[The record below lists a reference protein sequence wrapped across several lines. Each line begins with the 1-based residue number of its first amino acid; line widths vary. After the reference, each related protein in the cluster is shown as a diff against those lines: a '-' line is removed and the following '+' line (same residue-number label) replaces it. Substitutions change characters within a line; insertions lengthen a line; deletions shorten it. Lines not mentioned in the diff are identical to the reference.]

1 MSLLADRY
9 SDKEVN
15 MSYKTDIQNAIL
27 KLEGGAFQNL
37 CDEFLN
43 ECGYNNIV
51 SLGSKP
57 GTNKTTS
64 GTPDTYYCIDSNGK
78 YIFIEYTTQQESI
91 YNKIS
96 SDIGKCL
103 DENYTNIA
111 CAKIA
116 EILYFHTTSNL
127 TPEQD
132 TELKELCQ
140 SKGILLRIFGIDY
153 LANELYNNHK
163 YLVKQHLGITIATD
177 QILSYNDFISNY
189 NKARTAAP
197 IDTDFKFRTEE
208 IISIFSALDD
218 NKAVLLCGAAGV
230 GKTRLALECCHRYAE
245 KNSYEVFC
253 IRNNNLNIYDDLH
266 LFFKTS
272 GKYMVLIDDAN
283 ELTQLETIINFF
295 NKHDGSDYKIIL
307 TVRNYAL
314 QSVITELK
322 PIINIKVQTISMMK
336 DDEIEELIKD
346 EFSITNQFYL
356 DRITKIA
363 EGNAR
368 IAFWAGKIAIDTD
381 SLEAIN
387 DVTDIYSS
395 FYGKYLSNIKN
406 ADKKLFSAAAVAAF
420 IGAIHLDNLNELI
433 DVISLCNL
441 TVEEFKEALF
451 KLHKEEIINIYK
463 EKAVRFADQCLSNYL
478 LFYVFIK
485 EKWIKLSDMIRYSF
499 KVNKTQTITS
509 INVITTLFINHE
521 NQDYLFSEVKEL
533 WNELSEKDPI
543 FFWEYVK
550 VFYRANPTEALLLVK
565 DKIDNTPQANTA
577 VEDLKIDDRNNSFND
592 DILEI
597 LGGFSNTNDLST
609 ALDLYFLYYEKRPD
623 LIDQF
628 YNVGKNYYGVDK
640 DSYKFDF
647 YTLKLYIEQ
656 LIEKSDNW
664 RNRYICRLFVSIA
677 KYFLRFHFDGIANKR
692 GDKMILY
699 YFDLANSKGIETYR
713 KMIWE
718 NLITLYANGIEIE
731 TIEDILYNYGNPSSK
746 KSKEI
751 IENDQPYIFNL
762 LNLFRN
768 KESYYFCCILS
779 HLQSI
784 YKYSKITPSEEFIA
798 FFHSDSFTLYRTFDK
813 IDADDLSYL
822 ERNDELQRIVE
833 EYVSHLNK
841 EKFYRIIDFFCGSKI
856 NLHYN
861 TNNAINYAFEYLL
874 KNRDYYLDA
883 LRYYFN
889 NQYKQ
894 HPLYP
899 YTQVSLMFEI
909 FSDSEIWTILSDTP
923 DSIRN
928 TWQFYYFE
936 SLPEKYI
943 DYDHLQKWY
952 DFLKDDSD
960 KYISSSSNRR
970 LLFLK
975 KYADIDNEVI
985 IKSCNI
991 ILSKRKY
998 SEYIVKIYID
1008 LLLNSLP
1015 ESVQET
1021 VKIFE
1026 GNYDLL
1032 SKLYLF
1038 NISQRRQEDYHGV
1051 LLKAIYEKYPEILDL
1066 LFEKLETDDSFLTHD
1081 DTTKLSKLFELSD
1094 YEIIMDSIIDR
1105 IIKCNNVKYIFEEDE
1120 LKSIVSIGNLDEPY
1134 RDRPDKWIK
1143 HFIKTCYDDERKMRL
1158 ISKAI
1163 LGFDEEKR
1171 IEYIKLFLSCNK
1183 DLELFKTWQLFSC
1196 SMMWSGSQVPLIQK
1210 QIDYLNHLL
1219 PLLNGLDYLNH
1230 RKYIEDEI
1238 ENKKKYMDKVEIDEI
1253 LRGL

>member
-1 MSLLADRY
+1 
-9 SDKEVN
+9 

-163 YLVKQHLGITIATD
+163 YLVKQHLDITIATD

-295 NKHDGSDYKIIL
+295 NEHDGSDYKIIL

-336 DDEIEELIKD
+336 DDEIVELIKD

-565 DKIDNTPQANTA
+565 DKIENTPQANTA
-577 VEDLKIDDRNNSFND
+577 VEDLKIDDRNNSVND

-628 YNVGKNYYGVDK
+628 YNVGKNYYGIDK
-640 DSYKFDF
+640 DSYRFDF
-647 YTLKLYIEQ
+647 YTLKLYIKQ

-664 RNRYICRLFVSIA
+664 QNKYICRLFLYIA
-677 KYFLRFHFDGIANKR
+677 KHFLKLHFDGIANTHK
-692 GDKMILY
+692 DKMILY
-699 YFDLANSKGIETYR
+699 RFDLVNSNGVEAYR

-718 NLITLYANGIEIE
+718 SLIEMYSNDIEVE
-731 TIEDILYNYGNPSSK
+731 AIEDILYYYGDNSSEN
-746 KSKEI
+746 SKEI
-751 IENDQPYIFNL
+751 IVNDQPYIFNL

-779 HLQSI
+779 HLKCI
-784 YKYSKITPSEEFIA
+784 YKYSKITPPNEFIR
-798 FFHSDSFTLYRTFDK
+798 FENLGSFTLYKTFSKVD
-813 IDADDLSYL
+813 DDDLNYSG
-822 ERNDELQRIVE
+822 RNDELKRIVE
-833 EYVSHLNK
+833 EYVSHLNR
-841 EKFYRIIDFFCGSKI
+841 EEFYRIIDFFCDSKVDL
-856 NLHYN
+856 NYYN
-861 TNNAINYAFEYLL
+861 NNAINYAFESVL
-874 KNRDYYLDA
+874 NNTDYYLDA
-883 LRYYFN
+883 LKYYFN
-889 NQYKQ
+889 KQYK
-894 HPLYP
+894 HSTINP
-899 YTQVSLMFEI
+899 YTQISLMFEVY
-909 FSDSEIWTILSDTP
+909 SDSEIWSLLSDIP
-923 DSIRN
+923 DNIRN
-928 TWQFYYFE
+928 TWQYYYFE
-936 SLPEKYI
+936 ALPDKYI
-943 DYDHLQKWY
+943 DYEHLQKWY
-952 DFLKDDSD
+952 EFLKDDSD
-960 KYISSSSNRR
+960 KYISSSTYRR

-975 KYADIDNEVI
+975 KYADIDNEVV

-991 ILSKRKY
+991 ILPKRKY
-998 SEYIVKIYID
+998 SEFIVKIYID
-1008 LLLNSLP
+1008 LLLNPLP
-1015 ESVQET
+1015 KSVQET
-1021 VKIFE
+1021 IIIFE

-1032 SKLYLF
+1032 SELYLF
-1038 NISQRRQEDYHGV
+1038 NISKRSQEDYHGV
-1051 LLKAIYEKYPEILDL
+1051 LLKALYEKYPDILNL
-1066 LFEKLETDDSFLTHD
+1066 LFEKWKNDDSFLTHD
-1081 DTTKLSKLFELSD
+1081 DTTKLSKLFELDD
-1094 YEIIMDSIIDR
+1094 YCSIFDGIIDT
-1105 IIKCNNVKYIFEEDE
+1105 IIKCEKGTLFFQEDE
-1120 LKSIVSIGNLDEPY
+1120 LKSLVSIGNLDEQY
-1134 RDRPDKWIK
+1134 RDRPDKWIN
-1143 HFIKTCYDDERKMRL
+1143 HFIRTYYNDEQRMRM

-1163 LGFDEEKR
+1163 LGLDEDKR
-1171 IEYIKLFLSCNK
+1171 IEYITLFLSYNK
-1183 DLELFKTWQLFSC
+1183 DFKIFKSWQLLSY
-1196 SMMWSGSQVPLIQK
+1196 SMMWSGSEVPLIQK
-1210 QIDYLNHLL
+1210 RIDYLNRLL
-1219 PLLNGLDYLNH
+1219 PLLNGLDFLNH
-1230 RKYIEDEI
+1230 KKYIEDEI
-1238 ENKKKYMDKVEIDEI
+1238 ANKKRYMDKVEIDEI

>member
-64 GTPDTYYCIDSNGK
+64 GTSDTYYCIDSNGK

-163 YLVKQHLGITIATD
+163 YLVKQHLDITIATD

-295 NKHDGSDYKIIL
+295 NEHDGSDYKIIL

-565 DKIDNTPQANTA
+565 DKIENTPQANTA
-577 VEDLKIDDRNNSFND
+577 VEDLKIDDRNNSVND

-597 LGGFSNTNDLST
+597 LSGFSNTNDLST

-628 YNVGKNYYGVDK
+628 Y
-640 DSYKFDF
+640 
-647 YTLKLYIEQ
+647 
-656 LIEKSDNW
+656 
-664 RNRYICRLFVSIA
+664 
-677 KYFLRFHFDGIANKR
+677 
-692 GDKMILY
+692 
-699 YFDLANSKGIETYR
+699 
-713 KMIWE
+713 
-718 NLITLYANGIEIE
+718 
-731 TIEDILYNYGNPSSK
+731 
-746 KSKEI
+746 
-751 IENDQPYIFNL
+751 
-762 LNLFRN
+762 
-768 KESYYFCCILS
+768 
-779 HLQSI
+779 
-784 YKYSKITPSEEFIA
+784 
-798 FFHSDSFTLYRTFDK
+798 
-813 IDADDLSYL
+813 
-822 ERNDELQRIVE
+822 
-833 EYVSHLNK
+833 
-841 EKFYRIIDFFCGSKI
+841 
-856 NLHYN
+856 
-861 TNNAINYAFEYLL
+861 
-874 KNRDYYLDA
+874 YLDA
-883 LRYYFN
+883 LKYYFN
-889 NQYKQ
+889 KQYKQ
-894 HPLYP
+894 SPLNP
-899 YTQVSLMFEI
+899 YTQVSLMFKVY
-909 FSDSEIWTILSDTP
+909 SDSDIWSLLSDTP

-928 TWQFYYFE
+928 IWQYHYFE
-936 SLPEKYI
+936 ALPERYI
-943 DYDHLQKWY
+943 DSEHLQKWY
-952 DFLKDDSD
+952 EFLKDDSD
-960 KYISSSSNRR
+960 KYILSSPYRR
-970 LLFLK
+970 LTFLK
-975 KYADIDNEVI
+975 EYNSIDNEAI

-1051 LLKAIYEKYPEILDL
+1051 LLKAIYEK
-1066 LFEKLETDDSFLTHD
+1066 
-1081 DTTKLSKLFELSD
+1081 
-1094 YEIIMDSIIDR
+1094 
-1105 IIKCNNVKYIFEEDE
+1105 
-1120 LKSIVSIGNLDEPY
+1120 
-1134 RDRPDKWIK
+1134 
-1143 HFIKTCYDDERKMRL
+1143 
-1158 ISKAI
+1158 IS
-1163 LGFDEEKR
+1163 
-1171 IEYIKLFLSCNK
+1171 
-1183 DLELFKTWQLFSC
+1183 
-1196 SMMWSGSQVPLIQK
+1196 
-1210 QIDYLNHLL
+1210 
-1219 PLLNGLDYLNH
+1219 
-1230 RKYIEDEI
+1230 
-1238 ENKKKYMDKVEIDEI
+1238 
-1253 LRGL
+1253 

>member
-1 MSLLADRY
+1 
-9 SDKEVN
+9 
-15 MSYKTDIQNAIL
+15 MSYKTDIQEAIL
-27 KLEGGAFQNL
+27 KLDSGPFQNL

-51 SLGSKP
+51 CLGSKP

-64 GTPDTYYCIDSNGK
+64 GTPDTYYCIDNSGK
-78 YIFIEYTTQQESI
+78 YIFIEYTTQQDSI
-91 YNKIS
+91 YNKVS
-96 SDIGKCL
+96 TDIDKCL
-103 DENYTNIA
+103 NIEYTHIEHDN
-111 CAKIA
+111 IA

-132 TELKELCQ
+132 KELKDRCR
-140 SKGILLRIFGIDY
+140 SKGILLRIYGIDH
-153 LANELYNNHK
+153 LVNELHNNHK

-177 QILSYNDFISNY
+177 QILSCNDFIRTY
-189 NKARTAAP
+189 NKAKTAAP

-208 IISIFSALDD
+208 IKAIFSALDD
-218 NKAVLLCGAAGV
+218 QKAVLLCGAPGV

-245 KNSYEVFC
+245 NNSYEVFC

-266 LFFKTS
+266 LFFKAS

-295 NKHDGSDYKIIL
+295 NEHDDSDFKIIL
-307 TVRNYAL
+307 TVRKYAL

-322 PIINIKVQTISMMK
+322 PIINIKVQTISLMK
-336 DDEIEELIKD
+336 DDEIEKLIKS

-368 IAFWAGKIAIDTD
+368 IAFWAGKIAVDSD

-387 DVTDIYSS
+387 DVTDIYSL
-395 FYGKYLSNIKN
+395 FYGRYLSKIENT
-406 ADKKLFSAAAVAAF
+406 DKKLFSVAAIAAF
-420 IGAIHLDNLNELI
+420 IGAIHLDNLSKLSDI
-433 DVISLCNL
+433 ISICNL
-441 TVEEFKEALF
+441 TVEEFKEALY

-463 EKAVRFADQCLSNYL
+463 EKAVKFADQCLSNYL
-478 LFYVFIK
+478 LYYVFVQ

-499 KVNKTQTITS
+499 LINKSQTITS
-509 INVITTLFINHE
+509 LNVITSLFINQN
-521 NQDYLFSEVKEL
+521 NQDYLFAEVKEL
-533 WNELSEKDPI
+533 WDELSENDPV

-550 VFYRANPTEALLLVK
+550 VFYKANPTEALIIVK
-565 DKIDNTPQANTA
+565 NKIENTSQVNTPID
-577 VEDLKIDDRNNSFND
+577 DLVIDDRNNSVND
-592 DILEI
+592 DILKI
-597 LGGFSNTNDLST
+597 LGGFSNTNELTT
-609 ALDLYFLYYEKRPD
+609 ALDLYFLYFQKRPD
-623 LIDQF
+623 LINQF
-628 YNVGKNYYGVDK
+628 YNSAKNYYGIDT
-640 DSYKFDF
+640 DSYRFDF
-647 YTLKLYIEQ
+647 YTLKKYIERII
-656 LIEKSDNW
+656 IESDNW
-664 RNRYICRLFVSIA
+664 QDGCICKLFVNIS
-677 KYFLRFHFDGIANKR
+677 KFFLKFYFDCIANKR
-692 GDKMILY
+692 GDNIILY
-699 YFDLANSKGIETYR
+699 YFDLANSKGVETYR

-718 NLITLYANGIEIE
+718 SIITMYSNDIEVK
-731 TIEDILYNYGNPSSK
+731 TIEDILYNYGNQSSE

-751 IENDQPYIFNL
+751 IENDQPYILNL

-798 FFHSDSFTLYRTFDK
+798 FFHSDSFTLYKTFGKVD
-813 IDADDLSYL
+813 DDDLSYL

-833 EYVSHLNK
+833 EYVSHLNR
-841 EKFYRIIDFFCGSKI
+841 EDFYRIIDFFCDSKVDL
-856 NLHYN
+856 NYYN
-861 TNNAINYAFEYLL
+861 NNAINSAFEYVLNN
-874 KNRDYYLDA
+874 KDYYLDA
-883 LRYYFN
+883 LKYYFN
-889 NQYKQ
+889 KQYK
-894 HPLYP
+894 HSTINP
-899 YTQVSLMFEI
+899 YTQISLMFGVY
-909 FSDSEIWTILSDTP
+909 SDSEIWSLLLDIP

-928 TWQFYYFE
+928 TWQYYYFE
-936 SLPEKYI
+936 ALPDKFI
-943 DYDHLQKWY
+943 DSEHLQKWY
-952 DFLKDDSD
+952 EFLKDDSD
-960 KYISSSSNRR
+960 KYLSNSGYRNI
-970 LLFLK
+970 LFLK
-975 KYADIDNEVI
+975 KYNSIDNEAI
-985 IKSCNI
+985 IKSCRI
-991 ILSKRKY
+991 ILSKRNY
-998 SEYIVKIYID
+998 SEFIVKIYTD
-1008 LLLNSLP
+1008 LLLNPLP
-1015 ESVQET
+1015 KSVQET
-1021 VKIFE
+1021 IKIFE

-1032 SKLYLF
+1032 SELYLF

-1134 RDRPDKWIK
+1134 RDRPDKWIN
-1143 HFIKTCYDDERKMRL
+1143 HYIRTYYNDQQRMHM
-1158 ISKAI
+1158 ISEAI
-1163 LGFDEEKR
+1163 LGFAEEKR

-1238 ENKKKYMDKVEIDEI
+1238 ENKKKYMDIVEIDEI

>member
-1 MSLLADRY
+1 
-9 SDKEVN
+9 

-27 KLEGGAFQNL
+27 QLEGGAFQNL
-37 CDEFLN
+37 CDEYLN

-51 SLGSKP
+51 CLGSKP

-64 GTPDTYYCIDSNGK
+64 GTPDTYCCIDKSGK
-78 YIFIEYTTQQESI
+78 YIFIEYTTKKDSI
-91 YNKIS
+91 YNKVS
-96 SDIGKCL
+96 LDIDKCL
-103 DENYTNIA
+103 NEEYTHIEHDN
-111 CAKIA
+111 IA

-132 TELKELCQ
+132 KELKERCQ
-140 SKGILLRIFGIDY
+140 SKGILLRIYGIDW
-153 LANELYNNHK
+153 LANELLNNHR

-177 QILSYNDFISNY
+177 QILSYDDYIRNY
-189 NKARTAAP
+189 NKAKTAAP

-208 IISIFSALDD
+208 IQSIFSALDD
-218 NKAVLLCGAAGV
+218 QKAVLLCGAPGV

-295 NKHDGSDYKIIL
+295 NEHDGSDFKIIL

-322 PIINIKVQTISMMK
+322 PITNIKVQTVSLMK
-336 DDEIEELIKD
+336 DDEIEELIKS

-509 INVITTLFINHE
+509 INVITNLFINHE

-577 VEDLKIDDRNNSFND
+577 VEDLKIDDRNNSVND

-677 KYFLRFHFDGIANKR
+677 KYFLRFHFDGLETR
-692 GDKMILY
+692 RQYSGVWFRLE
-699 YFDLANSKGIETYR
+699 LVNSKGVTEYR
-713 KMIWE
+713 RMIWN
-718 NLITLYANGIEIE
+718 NLKEMYSHGIEVEAIE
-731 TIEDILYNYGNPSSK
+731 NILYNYGNPSSK

-784 YKYSKITPSEEFIA
+784 YKYSDITPSEEFIA
-798 FFHSDSFTLYRTFDK
+798 FFHSKSFGQYKTFGKSD
-813 IDADDLSYL
+813 DDDLDYL
-822 ERNDELQRIVE
+822 EKYDELKRNVE
-833 EYVSHLNK
+833 EYVSSLGK
-841 EKFYRIIDFFCGSKI
+841 EDFYHIIDFFCDSKA
-856 NLHYN
+856 NLNHYN
-861 TNNAINYAFEYLL
+861 INAINYAFEYIL
-874 KNRDYYLDA
+874 NHSDYYLDA
-883 LRYYFN
+883 LKYYFN
-889 NQYKQ
+889 KQYKQ
-894 HPLYP
+894 SPLNP
-899 YTQVSLMFEI
+899 YTQVSLMFKVY
-909 FSDSEIWTILSDTP
+909 SDSDIWSLLSDTP

-928 TWQFYYFE
+928 IWQYHYFE
-936 SLPEKYI
+936 ALPERYI
-943 DYDHLQKWY
+943 DSEHLQKWY
-952 DFLKDDSD
+952 EFLKDDSD
-960 KYISSSSNRR
+960 KYIPSSSNRH

-1008 LLLNSLP
+1008 LLLNPLP

-1021 VKIFE
+1021 ITIFY

-1032 SKLYLF
+1032 SELYLF
-1038 NISQRRQEDYHGV
+1038 NISKRSQEDYHGV
-1051 LLKAIYEKYPEILDL
+1051 LLKALYEKYPDILNL
-1066 LFEKLETDDSFLTHD
+1066 LFEKWKNDDSFLTHD
-1081 DTTKLSKLFELSD
+1081 DTTKLSKLFELDD
-1094 YEIIMDSIIDR
+1094 YCSIFDGIIDT
-1105 IIKCNNVKYIFEEDE
+1105 IIKCEKGTLFFQEDE
-1120 LKSIVSIGNLDEPY
+1120 LKSLVSIGNLDEQY
-1134 RDRPDKWIK
+1134 RDRPDKWIN
-1143 HFIKTCYDDERKMRL
+1143 HFIRTYYNDEQRMRM

-1163 LGFDEEKR
+1163 LGLDEDKR
-1171 IEYIKLFLSCNK
+1171 IEYITLFLSYNK
-1183 DLELFKTWQLFSC
+1183 DFKIFKSWQLLSY
-1196 SMMWSGSQVPLIQK
+1196 SMMWSGSEVPLIQK
-1210 QIDYLNHLL
+1210 RIDYLNRLL
-1219 PLLNGLDYLNH
+1219 PLLNGLDFLNH
-1230 RKYIEDEI
+1230 KKYIEDEI
-1238 ENKKKYMDKVEIDEI
+1238 ENKKEYMNNVEINEI